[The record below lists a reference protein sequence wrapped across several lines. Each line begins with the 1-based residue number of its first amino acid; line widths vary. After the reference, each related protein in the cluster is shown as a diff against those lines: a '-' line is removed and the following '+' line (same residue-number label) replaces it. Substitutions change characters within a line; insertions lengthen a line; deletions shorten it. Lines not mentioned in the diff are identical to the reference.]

1 MDAAVRNEWQDGRVR
16 MTSER
21 DVFQAVIDVYREDLE
36 RALTRVQE
44 LETIFLTY
52 KKFET
57 ERMLLQQLSI
67 AVSALR
73 EIDNDVAKEALVKI
87 GGVR

>member
-1 MDAAVRNEWQDGRVR
+1 

>member
-1 MDAAVRNEWQDGRVR
+1 

-36 RALTRVQE
+36 MALTRVQE

-57 ERMLLQQLSI
+57 ERLLLQQLSI